1 VFKDLSQSPD
11 LLKGLMDL
19 KATEHKDS
27 FWSADGPQT
36 GHCICHGWCG

>member
-1 VFKDLSQSPD
+1 MSSGGITIEQAVDAVNQ
-11 LLKGLMDL
+11 
-19 KATEHKDS
+19 KATEHKDA

>member
-1 VFKDLSQSPD
+1 
-11 LLKGLMDL
+11 MDL